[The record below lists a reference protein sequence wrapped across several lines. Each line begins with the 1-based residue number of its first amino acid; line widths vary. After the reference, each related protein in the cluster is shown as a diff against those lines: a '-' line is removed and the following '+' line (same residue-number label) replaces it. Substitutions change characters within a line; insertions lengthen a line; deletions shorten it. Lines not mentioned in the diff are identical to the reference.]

1 MPRGKWERPPSLKK
15 TNRAEYSAWLNA
27 LHRCHNAAHYS
38 YPEYGSRGISV
49 CDEWRNAATGFQ
61 TFFKD
66 MGKRPSPL
74 HSIER
79 KDNNAGYFKENCV
92 WADRKTQ
99 QNNLRKKTT
108 RQLDFGLGFKRNSPL
123 IEFQGT
129 TKSLREWADSLA
141 MKNTTLRQRLKRGMT
156 VEQAFT
162 AKTEDLKCRRKR
174 NVLAQITI
182 H

>member
-15 TNRAEYSAWLNA
+15 INRAEYSAWLNA
-27 LHRCHNAAHYS
+27 LHRCHNPAHYS
-38 YPEYGSRGISV
+38 YPDYGGRGISV
-49 CDEWRNAATGFQ
+49 CDEWRSATTGFQ

-79 KDNNAGYFKENCV
+79 KDNNAGYSKENCI

-99 QNNLRKKTT
+99 QNNLRKKTMF
-108 RQLDFGLGFKRNSPL
+108 QLDFGLGFHRTSPI
-123 IEFQGT
+123 IEFQG
-129 TKSLREWADSLA
+129 KVQSLLKWAEELG
-141 MKNTTLRQRLKRGMT
+141 MKAPALRQRLRRGMT

-162 AKTEDLKCRRKR
+162 ATTEELKRPRRL
-174 NVLAQITI
+174 NVLKQITI
-182 H
+182 R